1 MQKYQQLLQE
11 IKDTQKKKVRF
22 NNKVYIREIP
32 YIKDLLSDILIKDLY
47 YTSKDYE
54 KFKRTYIFELYYQTN
69 YNIN

>member
-11 IKDTQKKKVRF
+11 IKDTRKKKVRF

-47 YTSKDYE
+47 YTAKDYE